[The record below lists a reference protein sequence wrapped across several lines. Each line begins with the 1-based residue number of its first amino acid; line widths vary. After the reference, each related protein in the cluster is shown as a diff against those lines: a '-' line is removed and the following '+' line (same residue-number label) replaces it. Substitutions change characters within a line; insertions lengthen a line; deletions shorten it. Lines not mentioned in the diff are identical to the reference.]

1 MTDPKKILELL
12 YNLLTEE
19 QRKIFKNEFKNM
31 TDPKKI
37 LELLYNLLTEEQA
50 KIFKNEFKKLV
61 K

>member
-1 MTDPKKILELL
+1 MTDPI
-12 YNLLTEE
+12 
-19 QRKIFKNEFKNM
+19 
-31 TDPKKI
+31 KI